1 MPIAPGGPGPTC
13 ESSFCRLVS
22 GVPRQ
27 FPPSLRSHLYNRN
40 GHACSVFIS
49 QGLLWGLVAVM
60 DVEEPRNLEGTIQMI
75 IEMLRSVMSSFI
87 QPE

>member
-1 MPIAPGGPGPTC
+1 
-13 ESSFCRLVS
+13 
-22 GVPRQ
+22 
-27 FPPSLRSHLYNRN
+27 
-40 GHACSVFIS
+40 
-49 QGLLWGLVAVM
+49 M